1 MATIKK
7 FHGPFAVLLER
18 YLTKKRVLGLKYGEE
33 ERLMYVFDKLSLGFD
48 CSNGLPK
55 ELVMAYVKKQPHWSQ
70 STQEHRAY
78 LVKQIAVFLNQ
89 QGILAYICDC
99 AGITKTQNNFKPYI
113 FTHKEIAEIFYR
125 VDNKTYLR
133 KNDKAYVFYPVIF
146 RMLYGCGLRIS
157 EALNLKMK
165 DVDLSEG
172 LLYVYNSKNH
182 KDRVIPMDKSLNEYC
197 KRYAAQIHVTY
208 HEDDYFFQSPR
219 GGKYGKG
226 TVYHFFRKILWQCG
240 ISHGGR
246 SNGGPRLHDLRHTFC
261 IHSLYQFIQKEIEH
275 RASLP
280 ILSVYMGHSRVSE
293 TAKYL
298 KLTAEAYPEITRKME
313 LTVGHIF
320 PKVEVEE
327 NEAN

>member
-1 MATIKK
+1 MESVDT
-7 FHGPFAVLLER
+7 R
-18 YLTKKRVLGLKYGEE
+18 T
-33 ERLMYVFDKLSLGFD
+33 
-48 CSNGLPK
+48 
-55 ELVMAYVKKQPHWSQ
+55 Q
-70 STQEHRAY
+70 SIPE
-78 LVKQIAVFLNQ
+78 QIAVFLNQ

-99 AGITKTQNNFKPYI
+99 AGITKTQNKFKPYI
-113 FTHKEIAEIFYR
+113 FTHKEIAEIFNR

-133 KNDKAYVFYPVIF
+133 KNDKACVFYPVIF

-208 HEDDYFFQSPR
+208 HEGDYFFQSPR

-246 SNGGPRLHDLRHTFC
+246 SNGGPRLHDFRYPYINKIRTFHKEPDIQRKIQEKGSDNNYFFIVRTPQYTDKLSSALRHFLGADL
-261 IHSLYQFIQKEIEH
+261 SFSSSSVANAF
-275 RASLP
+275 ASC
-280 ILSVYMGHSRVSE
+280 SVVMS
-293 TAKYL
+293 K
-298 KLTAEAYPEITRKME
+298 
-313 LTVGHIF
+313 
-320 PKVEVEE
+320 
-327 NEAN
+327 